1 MSPKW
6 IPNDTYFDEQWHLE
20 NTGQDNGVAGE
31 DVNITGAWNN
41 YRGTGVVIGIVDDGL
56 EWDHDDL
63 SANYE
68 SNLDYDYCNYDGNPY
83 PSNWDAHGTAAAG
96 VAAAIGNNGLGVS
109 GSAPDASLAGLMLI
123 ACGNSDQDEANA
135 LSHMNNDIDIYSNS
149 WGPSD
154 NLSLIHI

>member
-68 SNLDYDYCNYDGNPY
+68 SNLDYDYCNYDEI
-83 PSNWDAHGTAAAG
+83 HTHLIGT
-96 VAAAIGNNGLGVS
+96 LT
-109 GSAPDASLAGLMLI
+109 
-123 ACGNSDQDEANA
+123 
-135 LSHMNNDIDIYSNS
+135 
-149 WGPSD
+149 GPQ
-154 NLSLIHI
+154 LLVLQPLLEIMV

>member
-1 MSPKW
+1 MVLLEKMSTSQVLG
-6 IPNDTYFDEQWHLE
+6 ITTEEQ
-20 NTGQDNGVAGE
+20 V
-31 DVNITGAWNN
+31 I
-41 YRGTGVVIGIVDDGL
+41 IGIVDDGL

-109 GSAPDASLAGLMLI
+109 VRT
-123 ACGNSDQDEANA
+123 
-135 LSHMNNDIDIYSNS
+135 
-149 WGPSD
+149 
-154 NLSLIHI
+154 